1 MTSIKEYC
9 RNMSLLLDEIET
21 YNRLKNKLQNDINI
35 LDKQYQ
41 RGDLEYNEYIKIKNN
56 ILGNNSKNL
65 VFGFYDKHIN
75 SIVNNLGS
83 INTKLL
89 KDIYTENI
97 DVNIIEED
105 VYEKISRQT
114 TGIKLP
120 SLKGDFS
127 SINKNLSKKLKFNRH
142 KNNKSNVENQ
152 KGKNNRSNISNV
164 EFELRKE
171 EFKKNLATK
180 TKRIKSSDF
189 EKSLHRKGI
198 FKIQGP
204 TSYEKKDHSK
214 LKNLPFEIEEKEG
227 IRIDEV
233 ESDFEKRSNEF
244 NNDNFSDS
252 NKIKNVDEK
261 EAMSIDTKSEFEA
274 YKKS

>member
-89 KDIYTENI
+89 
-97 DVNIIEED
+97 
-105 VYEKISRQT
+105 
-114 TGIKLP
+114 
-120 SLKGDFS
+120 
-127 SINKNLSKKLKFNRH
+127 
-142 KNNKSNVENQ
+142 
-152 KGKNNRSNISNV
+152 
-164 EFELRKE
+164 
-171 EFKKNLATK
+171 
-180 TKRIKSSDF
+180 
-189 EKSLHRKGI
+189 
-198 FKIQGP
+198 
-204 TSYEKKDHSK
+204 
-214 LKNLPFEIEEKEG
+214 
-227 IRIDEV
+227 
-233 ESDFEKRSNEF
+233 
-244 NNDNFSDS
+244 
-252 NKIKNVDEK
+252 
-261 EAMSIDTKSEFEA
+261 
-274 YKKS
+274 